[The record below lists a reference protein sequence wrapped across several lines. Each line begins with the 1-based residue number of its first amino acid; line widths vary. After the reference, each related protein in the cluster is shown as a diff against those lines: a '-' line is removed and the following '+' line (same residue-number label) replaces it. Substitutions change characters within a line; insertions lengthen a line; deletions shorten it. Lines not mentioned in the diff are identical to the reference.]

1 MKRESNMKLNTTNN
15 FKKVVLNNTPLI
27 DVRAPIEYEKGAFP
41 NSINLPLMNN
51 EERHEIGIKYKEEG
65 NGQAVKLGYELVSG
79 MNKDIKV
86 KAWINFIHQ
95 NPETII
101 YCFRGGQRSQI
112 SQEWMTKE
120 LGREILRL
128 EGGYKA
134 FRNYLLDAF
143 EPANQSFKPIRL
155 GGHTGS
161 GKTTILYQ
169 IKHAVDLE
177 GIANHRGSAFG
188 DYVTPQPSQI
198 DFENLLAYTLIQQQ
212 DKGYSHLIFEDEGK
226 NVGRR
231 FFPQVFTAHYM
242 QSPLVVVKVS
252 FEQRALNILNEYVT
266 ESQKSHINKY
276 GEEGLLIWFN
286 YINSSIN
293 KAKKRLGGV
302 RHQLLLHKVEEAYHY
317 QLATGSTDKNIEW
330 IQIFLKEYYD
340 PMYEYQIE
348 RNKKI
353 ISFEGNTEEVI
364 DYLNALENNN

>member
-1 MKRESNMKLNTTNN
+1 MNLNTTKN
-15 FKKVVLNNTPLI
+15 FKEIVINNTPLI

-41 NSINLPLMNN
+41 NSINIPIMDND
-51 EERHEIGIKYKEEG
+51 ERHDIGIKYKEEG
-65 NGQAVKLGYELVSG
+65 NEEAVKLGHELVSG
-79 MNKDIKV
+79 LNKETKV
-86 KAWINFIHQ
+86 KAWLSFIEKH
-95 NPETII
+95 PEAVV

-112 SQEWMTKE
+112 SQEWITQAQ
-120 LGREILRL
+120 GREILRI
-128 EGGYKA
+128 EGGFKA
-134 FRNYLLDAF
+134 FRNYLIDSF
-143 EPANQSFKPIRL
+143 SPENQSFSPIRL

-198 DFENLLAYTLIQQQ
+198 DFENELAYTLIRQQN
-212 DKGYSHLIFEDEGK
+212 KGYSHLVFEDEGK

-231 FFPQVFTAHYM
+231 FFPQVFTQHYM

-252 FEQRALNILNEYVT
+252 FEQRGLNILKEYVT
-266 ESQKSHINKY
+266 DSQASHINKY
-276 GEEGLLIWFN
+276 GPEEGLLMWFN
-286 YINSSIN
+286 YINNSIN

-302 RHQLLLHKVEEAYHY
+302 RHKQLIDKVYQAYHY

-353 ISFEGNTEEVI
+353 ITYEGDTQEVI
-364 DYLNALENNN
+364 DYLNALIIDL